1 MTFKKFI
8 KSFDIYGSNISF
20 HYKGVEKYYSFTGG
34 CLNLTFLFCTLFSL
48 FLSLSSFIN
57 KKNYFLIYYS
67 HSLHQTDKISFS
79 KYNSLFSFD
88 IYCEDLEDQNEI
100 LNYFS
105 FNVQY
110 VNNYIDE
117 NGNNKQIKTNI
128 SLHNCTKNDY
138 NNQNENIIN
147 KNYNHFCLDN
157 INYTIEGIYSQ
168 EIFNYFMIN
177 VFPKNNS
184 FDLYNNIEKF
194 LLNNVCKINLNY
206 LDTSIDI
213 NNYTNSINHFFD
225 NKFLVLKHSNIP
237 HMNIYFKILNFESD
251 NNLFFDRVTKKYYIS
266 FSKFEL
272 YELDNNKEVNENENK
287 VFANIFIRADQSRT
301 IIKIRYEKFIDF
313 LTNLISILGS
323 LFFLLFIIISNL
335 NKYYC
340 KQAVMKRI
348 FQFQNNKKSKSYNAV
363 KFLRNKVKFEN
374 IKEGTN
380 MNKMDSQISFKSV
393 KITNLIRNANDLN
406 ILSPKKKNNFISNS
420 LITKGFRK
428 EKNIYHTVNEKFPKL
443 NLKFHT
449 NTNNNNINFT
459 NYINNKNILNFNIK
473 NISNFNNN
481 NEKINTP
488 TLYDNSKDLLTYNN
502 NNTKNRIKIKKKSS
516 FHQKKVNK
524 NEINNSLIENTKREE
539 NLESNNLISN
549 ININK
554 NEINNTIDN
563 NSNINK
569 VKKINNS
576 KNEYDLTLPFTFC
589 ESILIFFF
597 PCFSSKKLKMK
608 YELFLIGQKKLFF
621 QLDILNY
628 LEKIQIVE
636 LCNYILLNPK
646 DNKMIRFL
654 AKPTINL
661 NKSKDIYEEIFYD
674 KKNLNNDLD
683 EIYKY
688 YQYLK
693 KKKLKTQLEN
703 RLYKLA
709 KKQMDNML
717 DL

>member
-34 CLNLTFLFCTLFSL
+34 CLNLTFLFCSL
-48 FLSLSSFIN
+48 FILFISLSSFIN
-57 KKNYFLIYYS
+57 KKNYYLIHYS

-79 KYNSLFSFD
+79 DYNSLFSFD
-88 IYCEDLEDQNEI
+88 IYCDDLEDQNEI

-110 VNNYIDE
+110 VNNYIDK
-117 NGNNKQIKTNI
+117 NGNHNQIKTNI
-128 SLHNCTKNDY
+128 SIHNCTKNDY
-138 NNQNENIIN
+138 YNQNENIIN
-147 KNYNHFCLDN
+147 KNLNHFCLDN

-177 VFPKNNS
+177 VYSKNNS
-184 FDLYNNIEKF
+184 FDLYNNLEKF
-194 LLNNVCKINLNY
+194 LLNKVCKINLNY
-206 LDTSIDI
+206 LDTTIDV
-213 NNYTNSINHFFD
+213 NNYQNPINHFFD
-225 NKFLVLKHSNIP
+225 NKFFFLKYSNIP

-251 NNLFFDRVTKKYYIS
+251 NNLFLDRVKKKYYIS

-301 IIKIRYEKFIDF
+301 IIKIKYEKFIDF

-348 FQFQNNKKSKSYNAV
+348 FQFQNNKNSKSYNAV

-393 KITNLIRNANDLN
+393 KITNLIRNVNDLN

-420 LITKGFRK
+420 LITNGFRK
-428 EKNIYHTVNEKFPKL
+428 EKNIYHTVNEKYPKL

-459 NYINNKNILNFNIK
+459 NYINNKNIFNFSIK

-488 TLYDNSKDLLTYNN
+488 TLYDNSKELLTYN

-539 NLESNNLISN
+539 NLESNNLILN

-563 NSNINK
+563 NSHIKKEKIN
-569 VKKINNS
+569 NNS

-628 LEKIQIVE
+628 LEKIQQIE

-661 NKSKDIYEEIFYD
+661 NNSKDIYEEIFYD
-674 KKNLNNDLD
+674 KKNLNNDID

-688 YQYLK
+688 YQNLK

>member
-34 CLNLTFLFCTLFSL
+34 CLNFIFLFCALFSL

-67 HSLHQTDKISFS
+67 HSLYQTDKISFS

-117 NGNNKQIKTNI
+117 NGIHKQIKTNI
-128 SLHNCTKNDY
+128 SIHKCTKNDY
-138 NNQNENIIN
+138 YNQNENIIN
-147 KNYNHFCLDN
+147 KNFNHFCLDN

-213 NNYTNSINHFFD
+213 SNNKNPINQFFD
-225 NKFLVLKHSNIP
+225 NKFLVLKFSYIP
-237 HMNIYFKILNFESD
+237 QMNIYFKKLHFESD
-251 NNLFFDRVTKKYYIS
+251 NHLFFNKLTKKYFIS
-266 FSKFEL
+266 FAKYEL
-272 YELDNNKEVNENENK
+272 YDLDSKIELNENINK
-287 VFANIFIRADQSRT
+287 VFATIFIRADQSRT
-301 IIKIRYEKFIDF
+301 IIQIKYQKITEFLADF
-313 LTNLISILGS
+313 VSILGS

-335 NKYYC
+335 NKYFC

-348 FQFQNNKKSKSYNAV
+348 FQFQNNTKSKNYNTI

-374 IKEGTN
+374 LKEGTN
-380 MNKMDSQISFKSV
+380 INKMDSQISFKSV
-393 KITNLIRNANDLN
+393 KIANLTRNIHNSN
-406 ILSPKKKNNFISNS
+406 ILSPKKKINFISNS

-428 EKNIYHTVNEKFPKL
+428 EKNIYNTVNEKYPKL

-449 NTNNNNINFT
+449 NTNNTNINFT
-459 NYINNKNILNFNIK
+459 NFINNNKILNFNAK
-473 NISNFNNN
+473 NLSNSNKN
-481 NEKINTP
+481 NEKLNTL
-488 TLYDNSKDLLTYNN
+488 TICDNSKELLSYNYN
-502 NNTKNRIKIKKKSS
+502 PKKRIKIKKKSS
-516 FHQKKVNK
+516 FHQKKVNN
-524 NEINNSLIENTKREE
+524 NEINDSLIENTKREE
-539 NLESNNLISN
+539 NIDSNNLILN

-554 NEINNTIDN
+554 NEINNTINN
-563 NSNINK
+563 NSTINK
-569 VKKINNS
+569 KNTNKNLKK
-576 KNEYDLTLPFTFC
+576 EYDLTLPFTFC

-628 LEKIQIVE
+628 LEKIQQIE

-646 DNKMIRFL
+646 DNKMLRFL

>member
-34 CLNLTFLFCTLFSL
+34 CLNLTFLFCSL
-48 FLSLSSFIN
+48 FVLFISLSSFIN
-57 KKNYFLIYYS
+57 KKNYYLIHYS

-79 KYNSLFSFD
+79 DYNSLFSFD
-88 IYCEDLEDQNEI
+88 IYCDDLEDQNEI

-117 NGNNKQIKTNI
+117 NGNHNQKKINI
-128 SLHNCTKNDY
+128 SIHNCTKNDY
-138 NNQNENIIN
+138 YNQNENIIN
-147 KNYNHFCLDN
+147 KNLNHFCLDN

-177 VFPKNNS
+177 VYSKNNS
-184 FDLYNNIEKF
+184 FDLYNNLEKF
-194 LLNNVCKINLNY
+194 LLNKVCKINLNY
-206 LDTSIDI
+206 LDTSIDV
-213 NNYTNSINHFFD
+213 NNYKNPINHFFD
-225 NKFLVLKHSNIP
+225 NKFFFLKYSNIP

-251 NNLFFDRVTKKYYIS
+251 NNLFIDRASKKYYIS

-301 IIKIRYEKFIDF
+301 IIKIKYEKFIDF

-393 KITNLIRNANDLN
+393 KITNLIRNVNDLN

-420 LITKGFRK
+420 LITNGFRK
-428 EKNIYHTVNEKFPKL
+428 EKNIYHTVNEKYPKL

-459 NYINNKNILNFNIK
+459 NYINNKNIFNFSIK

-488 TLYDNSKDLLTYNN
+488 TLYDNSKDLLTYN

-539 NLESNNLISN
+539 NLESNNLILN

-563 NSNINK
+563 NSNI
-569 VKKINNS
+569 KKEKINNNS

-628 LEKIQIVE
+628 LEKIQQVE

-661 NKSKDIYEEIFYD
+661 NNSKDIYEEIFYD
-674 KKNLNNDLD
+674 KKNLNNDID

-688 YQYLK
+688 YQNIK
-693 KKKLKTQLEN
+693 KKKLKTQIEN